1 MRRRNEVLDKVDHV
15 KEELDRLYHRIPIDV
30 NTEFDL
36 QLRIIRGL
44 QEQLDLIMIM
54 MNYLN
59 IYLTIC
65 INLQ

>member
-30 NTEFDL
+30 NKEFDL

-44 QEQLDLIMIM
+44 QNQLDLV
-54 MNYLN
+54 YN
-59 IYLTIC
+59 IVELEADGI
-65 INLQ
+65 Q